1 MEGGCYFLWGKSES
15 SEKGVLEEG
24 TDQQE
29 AVGHVNTREKNVV
42 DGVNWGK
49 VMQAEGYV
57 MTFILFK
64 VT

>member
-1 MEGGCYFLWGKSES
+1 MKQSES

-57 MTFILFK
+57 MTLVLFK